1 MGLALSVGVPPDRAA
16 AWIEG
21 FLRQGGGQGSA
32 LLLLHD
38 PVLLGLVDRWV
49 SGVPADTFPD
59 VLPLLRRTF
68 GGFPEPERREL
79 GRRLR
84 DPHAAA
90 RPIDVALDPR
100 RAALV
105 RPVVALV
112 RGVP

>member
-1 MGLALSVGVPPDRAA
+1 M
-16 AWIEG
+16 
-21 FLRQGGGQGSA
+21 
-32 LLLLHD
+32 
-38 PVLLGLVDRWV
+38 

-84 DPHAAA
+84 DPRAAA
-90 RPIDVALDPR
+90 RPAETGLDGR